1 MTRMAYDGDD
11 THIPISVCLEQ
22 GSQKL
27 VLVRCRRLRDV
38 WLAILITYIVSDF
51 PSYAFPVLRV
61 KAVYF
66 REQLEKERHVDS
78 SFKIFR

>member
-38 WLAILITYIVSDF
+38 
-51 PSYAFPVLRV
+51 
-61 KAVYF
+61 
-66 REQLEKERHVDS
+66 
-78 SFKIFR
+78 